1 MHLSLTVLT
10 IVQTFPADALKDS
23 LHGGSGGCGGGRRGR
38 GGGAGHIRLVQRI
51 RVLGTIH
58 AAVAEILLSDPVV
71 TPRERL

>member
-38 GGGAGHIRLVQRI
+38 CGGAGHIRLVQRI